1 MRAGI
6 LPSMTTTTHALLEV
20 EQLTKHYGRFRAV
33 DSISLQLRAGE
44 IVGLVG
50 PNGAG
55 KTTAL
60 RCCVGILRPS
70 SGHIRVTGYD
80 LQRNEQAAKARMAF
94 VPELPSLYP
103 LLTIAEQI
111 EFIARAYGELAPDFA
126 QRRDDLMH
134 RFDLWPQRH
143 KLCGQLSKGMRQ
155 KTAIA
160 AAFLH
165 GAQVVLLDEP
175 LIGVDPTGMRQL
187 KELILEARTAGGAIL
202 VSTHL
207 LDTAERLCD
216 RIIIMQRGQI
226 LAEGTLAELRTMLD
240 HTHDTSLE
248 QIFTELTAS
257 TDMSEE

>member
-1 MRAGI
+1 MQQNTSE
-6 LPSMTTTTHALLEV
+6 PLLIV
-20 EQLTKHYGRFRAV
+20 DQLTKQYGKLNAV
-33 DSISLQLRAGE
+33 DHIDLRVRAGE

-60 RCCVGILRPS
+60 RCCVGILRPT
-70 SGHIRVTGYD
+70 SGQVLIAGHNLRTHE
-80 LQRNEQAAKARMAF
+80 REAKRALAF

-103 LLTIAEQI
+103 LLTIEEQI
-111 EFIARAYGELAPDFA
+111 EFIARAYGPLTPDFA
-126 QRRDDLMH
+126 EQRAELLR
-134 RFDLWPQRH
+134 RFDLWDQRR

-165 GAQVVLLDEP
+165 AAQVVLLDEP
-175 LIGVDPTGMRQL
+175 LIGVDPSGARQL
-187 KELILEARTAGGAIL
+187 KELIIEARSAGRAIL

-216 RIIIMQRGQI
+216 RIVIMQRGRVR
-226 LAEGTLAELRTMLD
+226 AEGTLDELRTRLD
-240 HTHDTSLE
+240 RTHDTTLE
-248 QIFTELTAS
+248 EIFTELTSDAAPLA
-257 TDMSEE
+257 EEA

>member
-1 MRAGI
+1 
-6 LPSMTTTTHALLEV
+6 MTIPARDQPLLRV
-20 EQLTKHYGRFRAV
+20 DQLSKHYGSLRAV
-33 DSISLQLRAGE
+33 DQVSMHVHAGE

-60 RCCVGILRPS
+60 RCCVGILRLT
-70 SGHIRVTGYD
+70 SGSVLVAGHD
-80 LQRNEQAAKARMAF
+80 LVQDMYAAKSLMAF

-103 LLTIAEQI
+103 LLTIEEQI
-111 EFIARAYGELAPDFA
+111 ECIVRAYGKPNADFA
-126 QRRDDLMH
+126 SRREHLLKQ
-134 RFDLWPQRH
+134 FDLWGHRH

-165 GAQVVLLDEP
+165 GARVILLDEP

-187 KELILEARTAGGAIL
+187 KDLILEMRAAGGAIL

-216 RIIIMQRGQI
+216 RIVIMQAGQVR
-226 LAEGTLAELRTMLD
+226 AEGTLADLRSQLD
-240 HTHDTSLE
+240 HSHDTSLE
-248 QIFTELTAS
+248 QIFTELTQS
-257 TDMSEE
+257 

>member
-1 MRAGI
+1 
-6 LPSMTTTTHALLEV
+6 MTNTPPLLEV
-20 EQLTKHYGRFRAV
+20 EQLTKHYGQFRAV
-33 DSISLQLRAGE
+33 DAISMHLQAGE

-70 SGHIRVTGYD
+70 SGHIRVAGHD
-80 LQRNEQAAKARMAF
+80 LQREEQAAKSHMAF

-111 EFIARAYGELAPDFA
+111 EFIARAYGELLPDFT
-126 QRRDDLMH
+126 QRRDDLMQ

-187 KELILEARTAGGAIL
+187 KELMLEARTNGGAIL

-216 RIIIMQRGQI
+216 RIIIMQRGRV

-240 HTHDTSLE
+240 HGHDTSLE
-248 QIFTELTAS
+248 QIFTELTTSSATS
-257 TDMSEE
+257 DE

>member
-1 MRAGI
+1 V
-6 LPSMTTTTHALLEV
+6 LLDI
-20 EQLTKHYGRFRAV
+20 QHISKQYGRLRAV
-33 DSISLQLRAGE
+33 DDVSIQVRAGE

-60 RCCVGILRPS
+60 RCCVGILRL
-70 SGHIRVTGYD
+70 SGGQVCIAGHD
-80 LQRNEQAAKARMAF
+80 LGSDERAAKAQMAF

-103 LLTIAEQI
+103 LLTVAEQI
-111 EFIARAYGELAPDFA
+111 EFVVRAYGALPEGFGRRREELL
-126 QRRDDLMH
+126 RR
-134 RFDLWPQRH
+134 FELWSERD

-165 GAQVVLLDEP
+165 DARVILLDEP

-187 KELILEARTAGGAIL
+187 KDLILEARAAGCAIL

-216 RIIIMQRGQI
+216 RIVIMQRGRVR
-226 LAEGTLAELRTMLD
+226 AEGTLASLRSQLD

-248 QIFTELTAS
+248 EIFTALTTEAVIDAES
-257 TDMSEE
+257 

>member
-1 MRAGI
+1 
-6 LPSMTTTTHALLEV
+6 MTNTHALLEV

-33 DSISLQLRAGE
+33 DNISINIRAGE

-55 KTTAL
+55 KTTVL
-60 RCCVGILRPS
+60 RCCVGILRPNG
-70 SGHIRVTGYD
+70 GHIRVAGYD
-80 LQRNEQAAKARMAF
+80 LQRDEQAAKAHMAF

-111 EFIARAYGELAPDFA
+111 EFIARAYGALIPDFA
-126 QRRDDLMH
+126 KRRDELMQ
-134 RFDLWPQRH
+134 RFDLWSERH

-165 GAQVVLLDEP
+165 SAQVVLLDEP

-187 KELILEARTAGGAIL
+187 KELILEARSAGGAIL

-216 RIIIMQRGQI
+216 RIIIMQRGRV
-226 LAEGTLAELRTMLD
+226 LAEGTLAELRSLLD
-240 HTHDTSLE
+240 HTHDYSLE
-248 QIFTELTAS
+248 QIFTELMTS
-257 TDMSEE
+257 SVHS

>member
-1 MRAGI
+1 MRTASS
-6 LPSMTTTTHALLEV
+6 PVLLDI
-20 EQLTKHYGRFRAV
+20 QHISKQYGKLRAV
-33 DSISLQLRAGE
+33 DDVSIQVRAGE

-60 RCCVGILRPS
+60 RCCVGILRLTGGQVCIA
-70 SGHIRVTGYD
+70 GHD
-80 LQRNEQAAKARMAF
+80 LASDERAAKAQLAF

-103 LLTIAEQI
+103 LLTVAEQI
-111 EFIARAYGELAPDFA
+111 EFVVRAYGAPAANFAERREELL
-126 QRRDDLMH
+126 RR
-134 RFDLWPQRH
+134 FELWAERD

-165 GAQVVLLDEP
+165 DARVILLDEP

-187 KELILEARTAGGAIL
+187 KDLILEARASGSAIL

-216 RIIIMQRGQI
+216 RIVIMQRGRVR
-226 LAEGTLAELRTMLD
+226 AEGTLADLRTQLD

-248 QIFTELTAS
+248 EIFTELT
-257 TDMSEE
+257 SETIAESQD

>member
-1 MRAGI
+1 MQTNV
-6 LPSMTTTTHALLEV
+6 PPQYSALLEV
-20 EQLTKHYGRFRAV
+20 DQLSKHYGKLRAV
-33 DSISLQLRAGE
+33 DTVSMHVSAGE

-60 RCCVGILRPS
+60 RCCVGILRMTT
-70 SGHIRVTGYD
+70 GHVRVAGYD
-80 LQRNEQAAKARMAF
+80 LAQDTRAAKSRMAF

-103 LLTIAEQI
+103 LLTIEEQI
-111 EFIARAYGELAPDFA
+111 EFIVRAYGEPAPEFR
-126 QRRDDLMH
+126 QRRDDLLK
-134 RFDLWPQRH
+134 RFDLWQQRQ

-165 GAQVVLLDEP
+165 GARVVLLDEP

-187 KELILEARTAGGAIL
+187 KQLILEMRAAGGAIL

-216 RIIIMQRGQI
+216 RIVIMQSGQVR
-226 LAEGTLAELRTMLD
+226 AEGTLADLRTQLD
-240 HTHDTSLE
+240 HTHDSSLE
-248 QIFTELTAS
+248 QIFTELTRENLVS
-257 TDMSEE
+257 PE

>member
-1 MRAGI
+1 
-6 LPSMTTTTHALLEV
+6 MTIPARDQPLLLV
-20 EQLTKHYGRFRAV
+20 DQLSKHYGSLRAV
-33 DSISLQLRAGE
+33 DRVSMHVRAGE

-60 RCCVGILRPS
+60 RCCVGILRLS
-70 SGHIRVTGYD
+70 SGRVLVAGHD
-80 LQRNEQAAKARMAF
+80 LAQDMHAAKSLMAF

-103 LLTIAEQI
+103 LLTIEEQI
-111 EFIARAYGELAPDFA
+111 EFIVRAYGKPAADFA
-126 QRRDDLMH
+126 VRRENLLKQ
-134 RFDLWPQRH
+134 FDLWGHRH

-165 GAQVVLLDEP
+165 GARVILLDEP

-187 KELILEARTAGGAIL
+187 KDLILDMRAAGGAIL

-216 RIIIMQRGQI
+216 RIVIMQAGQVR
-226 LAEGTLAELRTMLD
+226 AEGTLADLRTQLD
-240 HTHDTSLE
+240 RSHDTSLE
-248 QIFTELTAS
+248 QIFTELTQN
-257 TDMSEE
+257 

>member
-1 MRAGI
+1 MQTNGSASRF
-6 LPSMTTTTHALLEV
+6 ALLDV
-20 EQLTKHYGRFRAV
+20 EGLSKHYGKLRAV
-33 DSISLQLRAGE
+33 DQVSMHVFEGE

-60 RCCVGILRPS
+60 RCCVGILRMTTGQVRIA
-70 SGHIRVTGYD
+70 GHDLVQETRV
-80 LQRNEQAAKARMAF
+80 AKSLMAF

-103 LLTIAEQI
+103 LLTIEEQI
-111 EFIARAYGELAPDFA
+111 EFIVRAYGEPAADFR
-126 QRRDDLMH
+126 QRRDEFLK
-134 RFDLWPQRH
+134 RFDLWQHRQ

-165 GAQVVLLDEP
+165 GARVILLDEP

-187 KELILEARTAGGAIL
+187 KELILEMRAAGGAIL

-216 RIIIMQRGQI
+216 RIVIMQSGQVR
-226 LAEGTLAELRTMLD
+226 AEGTLADLRTQLD
-240 HTHDTSLE
+240 HTHDSSLE
-248 QIFTELTAS
+248 QIFTELTR
-257 TDMSEE
+257 DEVEPIE